1 MSVLGGIV
9 SCGTSPST
17 KGNPMADTLDW
28 TLELV
33 MIPVSDVDR
42 TKEFYTR
49 VGFNPDHDSVVDAD
63 TRFVQMT
70 PPGSNASIAFGR
82 GIVDGEPGSVKGLL
96 VCVSDIEAA
105 RTHLLDR
112 GIEVSEVDVQPWGH
126 FVYFADPDGNAWS
139 VQYLPYRH
147 A

>member
-1 MSVLGGIV
+1 
-9 SCGTSPST
+9 
-17 KGNPMADTLDW
+17 MADTLDM

-42 TKEFYTR
+42 AKEFYTR
-49 VGFNPDHDSVVDAD
+49 VGFNPDHDSVVDAN

-82 GIVDGEPGSVKGLL
+82 GIVDGEPGSIKGLL

-105 RTHLLDR
+105 RAHLLDQ

-139 VQYLPYRH
+139 VQYLPYRY

>member
-1 MSVLGGIV
+1 
-9 SCGTSPST
+9 
-17 KGNPMADTLDW
+17 MADTLDW

-42 TKEFYTR
+42 AKEFYTR
-49 VGFNPDHDSVVDAD
+49 VGFTPDHDGIVDDD

-96 VCVSDIEAA
+96 MCVSDIEAA

-112 GIEVSEVDVQPWGH
+112 GVDVSDIDVQPWGH
-126 FVYFADPDGNAWS
+126 FVYFTDPDGNAWS
-139 VQYLPYRH
+139 VQYIPYRY

>member
-1 MSVLGGIV
+1 
-9 SCGTSPST
+9 
-17 KGNPMADTLDW
+17 MADTLDW

-42 TKEFYTR
+42 AKEFYTR
-49 VGFNPDHDSVVDAD
+49 VGFTPDHDGVVDDD

-82 GIVDGEPGSVKGLL
+82 GIVDGDPGSVKGLL
-96 VCVSDIEAA
+96 MCVSDIEAA

-112 GIEVSEVDVQPWGH
+112 GVDVSDIDVQPWGH
-126 FVYFADPDGNAWS
+126 FVYFTDPDGNAWS
-139 VQYLPYRH
+139 VQYIPYRY